1 MLDLAV
7 WSLRSRV
14 PNLMTNPDSI
24 TGEKSIIVV
33 PEILYGDDSLRRT
46 KILIVDDDLGDM
58 QFLERILRRV
68 RIENFRST
76 MDPVSALSLFKEF
89 HPDLVLIDWLIADV
103 NGRTVI
109 EQLRAMIPTGGFIP
123 IVALIAD
130 VTPGARQLALAA
142 GANELIAKPIDACEV
157 VLRIANMVQVRLA
170 HVRLSEQQ
178 QVLEETVRQRTVD
191 LKLALSELRAS
202 EQLVARTQRLSA
214 VGTMASGIAHD
225 FNNALMLIMGSGE
238 ILLSDAERQRLTKE
252 NAIPLLNDILIA
264 ARDAATLVSQLRKF
278 SRSTEIE
285 EVHQPVDLNAVIEQ
299 SVSFT
304 KPKWDTQASE
314 TGSKIRVEVDCQV
327 IPFILGDAARLR
339 DAITNLIFNAVDAMP
354 KGGTLALGTR
364 VEGDVVLL
372 KVSDTGTGMPEEVR
386 RRCFEPFFTTKGQHG
401 TGLGLAMVH
410 GIAQHHLGTIDIT
423 SEPGK
428 GTIFTL
434 RLPVSPISSS
444 APVPSP
450 KSLRPKREGAASP

>member
-1 MLDLAV
+1 
-7 WSLRSRV
+7 
-14 PNLMTNPDSI
+14 MTNLDSI
-24 TGEKSIIVV
+24 AGEKSIIVV
-33 PEILYGDDSLRRT
+33 PETLYGDDSLRRT
-46 KILIVDDDLGDM
+46 KILIVDNDLGDM
-58 QFLERILRRV
+58 QFLERILHRV

-76 MDPVSALSLFKEF
+76 MDPESALSLFDEF

-109 EQLRAMIPTGGFIP
+109 EQLRAMIPAGGFIP
-123 IVALIAD
+123 IVVLIAD
-130 VTPGARQLALAA
+130 VTPGTRQLALAA

-178 QVLEETVRQRTVD
+178 QVLEEAVRQRTVD

-252 NAIPLLNDILIA
+252 NAIPLLNDILTA
-264 ARDAATLVSQLRKF
+264 ARDASTLVGELRKF
-278 SRSTEIE
+278 SRSDETG
-285 EVHQPVDLNAVIEQ
+285 EVHRPVDMNAVLEQ
-299 SVSFT
+299 SVSLT
-304 KPKWDTQASE
+304 KPKWDTQASRA
-314 TGSKIRVEVDCQV
+314 GNRIRVISDPHE
-327 IPFILGDAARLR
+327 IPTILGDAARLR
-339 DAITNLIFNAVDAMP
+339 DAVTNLIFNAVDAMP
-354 KGGTLALGTR
+354 KGGTLTLRTR
-364 VEGDVVLL
+364 LDGRYVLFE
-372 KVSDTGTGMPEEVR
+372 VSDTGTGMPEEVR
-386 RRCFEPFFTTKGQHG
+386 RRCFEPFFTTKGQNG

-410 GIAQHHLGTIDIT
+410 GIAQHHLGSIDIV

-428 GTIFTL
+428 GTTFAL
-434 RLPVSPISSS
+434 RLPVSSTEIVSCAPSEEVHPSEHSS
-444 APVPSP
+444 
-450 KSLRPKREGAASP
+450 KS

>member
-1 MLDLAV
+1 
-7 WSLRSRV
+7 
-14 PNLMTNPDSI
+14 MTNLDSI
-24 TGEKSIIVV
+24 AGEKSIIVV

-46 KILIVDDDLGDM
+46 KILIVDNDLGDM
-58 QFLERILRRV
+58 QFLERILHRV

-76 MDPVSALSLFKEF
+76 TDPESALSLFEEF

-109 EQLRAMIPTGGFIP
+109 EQLRAMIPAGGFIP
-123 IVALIAD
+123 IVVLIAD
-130 VTPGARQLALAA
+130 VTPGTRQLALAA

-178 QVLEETVRQRTVD
+178 QVLEEAVRQRTVD

-238 ILLSDAERQRLTKE
+238 ILLSDAERRRLTKE
-252 NAIPLLNDILIA
+252 NAIPLLNDILTA

-314 TGSKIRVEVDCQV
+314 TGSKIRVEVDCQE
-327 IPFILGDAARLR
+327 IPVILGDAARLR

-354 KGGTLALGTR
+354 KGGTLTLRTR

-372 KVSDTGTGMPEEVR
+372 EVSDTGIGMPEEVR

-410 GIAQHHLGTIDIT
+410 GIAQHHLGSIDIA

-428 GTIFTL
+428 GTVFTL
-434 RLPVSPISSS
+434 RLPVSPISPS
-444 APVPSP
+444 ASVPLEN
-450 KSLRPKREGAASP
+450 SLHLA